1 MDFVLTPVEIRI
13 IGCLIEKEITTHEYY
28 PLTLNALTLA
38 CNQKSNRNPMMELNE
53 ETVFNSIDDLRFK
66 KFVVQTFVSG
76 ARVPK
81 FKHTIQSVYHF
92 SAQQLSVLC
101 ELFIRGPQ
109 TIGELR
115 VHAARL
121 YNFTSLEEVENTLK
135 NLMELQGG
143 PYVVKLPKIQGTKE
157 NRYAHL
163 FCGEINLSEIQI
175 KTIDS
180 KTQANDDKLNNLE
193 QEISILKSE
202 IENIKQKLG
211 DLLK

>member
-1 MDFVLTPVEIRI
+1 MDFVLTPVDIRI
-13 IGCLIEKEITTHEYY
+13 IGCLIEKEITTPEYY
-28 PLTLNALTLA
+28 PLTLNSLTLA
-38 CNQKSNRNPMMELNE
+38 CNQKSNRNPMMELSE
-53 ETVFNSIDDLRFK
+53 ETVFNAVDDLRFR

-81 FKHTIQSVYHF
+81 FKHIIQNVYHF
-92 SAQQLSVLC
+92 PAQELSILC

-115 VHAARL
+115 IHTARL
-121 YNFTSLEEVENTLK
+121 YNFISLEEVENTLK

-163 FCGEINLSEIQI
+163 FCGEIDINNIQI
-175 KTIDS
+175 KITDS
-180 KTQANDDKLNNLE
+180 KTQTNDDRLNNLE
-193 QEISILKSE
+193 QEIIILKNE